1 MSFEVYFLYFHG
13 LSLDSQGYSLIDLFL
28 ITHLLSIRGS
38 SFLHHPN
45 HFSMPLF
52 GNVVRCAQCSANAV
66 NLNNHVAVVKN
77 MSSSLAFNLSFPR
90 YHPFATLQ
98 ISVGVGDAFNS
109 SKCHQSKVSENLI
122 LGKDQVVGYIDSVEG
137 IEDDKERQRRRK
149 IGLANK
155 GRVPWNKGKKHSAGN
170 CI

>member
-1 MSFEVYFLYFHG
+1 
-13 LSLDSQGYSLIDLFL
+13 
-28 ITHLLSIRGS
+28 
-38 SFLHHPN
+38 
-45 HFSMPLF
+45 MPRF
-52 GNVVRCAQCSANAV
+52 GDVARCAQCSANAV
-66 NLNNHVAVVKN
+66 NSNNHVALVKS
-77 MSSSLAFNLSFPR
+77 MPSSLAFNNSFSR
-90 YHPFATLQ
+90 YYPFATLQ

-109 SKCHQSKVSENLI
+109 SKCHRSKVSENLI
-122 LGKDQVVGYIDSVEG
+122 LGKDQVVGYIESLEG